1 MNRLLALSAAALAAV
16 ILLPGAGRAE
26 QKGLFGSKPLVAKP
40 AAADHET
47 TASAAKA
54 GAKTEQGSKVI
65 VYYFHGKAR
74 CPSCIKIETWS
85 ADAVKAGFASQL
97 GEGTIEWRVV
107 DTDEPGNEHF
117 MKDYGLYTKSVVLV
131 EIRNGK
137 QQRYRNLEKV
147 WELLGSQKAFGDYIK
162 SEVAV
167 FAGVK

>member
-1 MNRLLALSAAALAAV
+1 MRTALVSTIVAGALIGALAIPVQAQ
-16 ILLPGAGRAE
+16 
-26 QKGLFGSKPLVAKP
+26 QKGLFGSKPLVAKQASADRETTGP
-40 AAADHET
+40 AAKG
-47 TASAAKA
+47 S
-54 GAKTEQGSKVI
+54 AKTEQANKVI

-85 ADAVKAGFASQL
+85 ADAVKTGFEKQL
-97 GEGTIEWRVV
+97 GAGTIEWKVV
-107 DTDEPGNEHF
+107 DTDDPGNEHF

-147 WELLGSQKAFGDYIK
+147 WELLGSQKAFEDYIK